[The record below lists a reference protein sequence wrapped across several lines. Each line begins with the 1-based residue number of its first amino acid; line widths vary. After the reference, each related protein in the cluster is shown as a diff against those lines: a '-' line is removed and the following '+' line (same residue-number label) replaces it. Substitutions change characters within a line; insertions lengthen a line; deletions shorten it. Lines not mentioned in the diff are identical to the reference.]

1 MVTIFDMV
9 TGELIHS
16 DAPTKTEQTAQ
27 PAEAEQALIAP
38 RLQTVEE
45 AAAGEARQRGMP
57 ADMLRFDIASF
68 LDAQ

>member
-16 DAPTKTEQTAQ
+16 DAPAAAERTAQ
-27 PAEAEQALIAP
+27 AAETGHALIAP

-45 AAAGEARQRGMP
+45 ASTAEARHSGMP
-57 ADMLRFDIASF
+57 ADLLRMDIASF
-68 LDAQ
+68 LDGQ

>member
-16 DAPTKTEQTAQ
+16 DAPIKAAQ
-27 PAEAEQALIAP
+27 PAKTAEPERTLVAP

-45 AAAGEARQRGMP
+45 AKATEVRHRGIP
-57 ADMLRFDIASF
+57 ADMIHTDITSF
-68 LDAQ
+68 LDGQ